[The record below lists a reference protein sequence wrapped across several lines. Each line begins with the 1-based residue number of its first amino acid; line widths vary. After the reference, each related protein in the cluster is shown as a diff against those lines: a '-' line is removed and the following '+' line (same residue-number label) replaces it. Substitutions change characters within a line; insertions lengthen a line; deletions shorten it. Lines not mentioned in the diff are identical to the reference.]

1 MHWHQHARFL
11 GVDYVGTAPY
21 QLRFALRRVGNKL
34 VGSAITYAADLGRL
48 PLWVELRR
56 GENK

>member
-1 MHWHQHARFL
+1 MDGDL
-11 GVDYVGTAPY
+11 GVDYVGEAPY
-21 QLRFALRRVGNKL
+21 QLRFALQRVGNKL
-34 VGSAITYAADLGRL
+34 IGSAVTYVTAGRL